1 MLRVF
6 SVRDTIRALFGVKYA
21 ELLLPWNE
29 AHGQP

>member
-21 ELLLPWNE
+21 ELLPWNE